1 MDPQTSTTARSYSNA
16 LRSVRERVKSA
27 ESLEAALRAFYE
39 SILQI
44 ITVDGGAV
52 YSRNPSST
60 SLQLLNHTELWSG
73 EIPQIDESESGIKS
87 FNTTVLPDDSI
98 KLKCFSDILRASACS
113 IGLLIPLGANGIHLG
128 WILICRSGIK
138 HFSEE
143 EIRFCDMMIE
153 IGNSILLPWVLS
165 SSGIEEQSL
174 LSNVP
179 VGFFVLQ
186 DNKIVF
192 ANEHSA
198 RLFGYSLEEILNVQF
213 PLIGIVPEE
222 QERFRTIVTDF
233 LQGEGDSFQQTFT
246 GAQKS
251 GKRFDLEMRGSR
263 SRYHGQPAIQG
274 IFIDVT
280 DRKATERELLRRNRE
295 LYVLNLLSSEINSAR
310 TLDEVYTLIE
320 RALKETMNIDRV
332 VIRLV
337 NRYPREA
344 FSASF
349 DWHQMDSEV
358 FADGS
363 VSEPTLLN
371 EEVLNDMVPVII
383 DNCRQNPELD
393 YEKTMR
399 LGLRSTLA
407 LPIVAKDQILG
418 VLRIDDTKHTGRFQ
432 REDIQFLT
440 MVCRHTANAFENVL
454 WYRRE
459 KSRAQRM
466 EAVRALAHE
475 WMGIL
480 DPHELMRKA
489 VKMICES
496 FGYDAT
502 IIFLIRS
509 ASNMIHYHVGYG
521 KNLRKPGDEFV
532 LKMGQG
538 LVGAC
543 AQKNSIV
550 LVNDVRLDERWVQGV
565 VAGTRSE
572 LCIPMRTHN
581 GVIGVLDIQQAVVE
595 GFTNEDGIFLQILAD
610 ELTAVFE
617 NALLFEEIHYQ
628 ANVLTNINDA
638 IISADA
644 NWIIRAWNNG
654 AERLYGWKAS
664 EVIGK
669 NMYHLIHNEYIDAS
683 PDDVLSAMIHRG
695 GWHGKIRQ
703 YTKEGKVVYVSTAAS
718 TLRGGEG
725 SIIGFV
731 NVNRD
736 ISEERKLENSLQET
750 EGLLSSV
757 IEQTPF
763 GIEVFKED
771 GTLLRVNQAFLTM
784 FSIANR
790 ELLEYRYNVLTDS
803 GLIRHLELTAKVE
816 KAFAGDS
823 FSTGPIE
830 LRRENLPPPFQPLKS
845 PMMIDLRIFP
855 VFDNLR
861 HVRQVVFLFED
872 ITERVTLE
880 QQLVQAQK
888 MEAVGTLAGGIA
900 HDFNNLLGGIL
911 GYASYAKTKVS
922 ADSPV
927 AGHLDIIE
935 RSAQRASELTRQLLG
950 FARRGKYSAE
960 RIDCNTIIRETV
972 QLLERSF
979 DKRISIRLDLST
991 RPLPIE
997 ADAGQIEQAI
1007 MNLCVNARDA
1017 MPGGGVLSVRS
1028 RLVDVDDDFVRT
1040 RIHSESQQYVHVA
1053 VEDTGIGMADETRKH
1068 MFEPFFTTKEKGK
1081 GTGLGLS
1088 MVYGIISNHDGYLDV
1103 QSELGHGSTFHLY
1116 FPYVGDSAL
1125 LEEPTEDSSNLQR
1138 GSEVILLVD
1147 DEEVIRE
1154 FTREILEEQGYSV
1167 VTAKDGDDAL
1177 RLFAGLHTRIDAVVL
1192 DMVMPQKG
1200 GLETYREMKKINP
1213 QVRVLLS
1220 SGYSRD
1226 GHAQEILN
1234 EGVMGFVQKPYDM
1247 CQLFTALRKVLD
1259 S

>member
-1 MDPQTSTTARSYSNA
+1 MDSEQRTTAQSHTNA
-16 LRSVRERVKSA
+16 LRSVREKAKCA
-27 ESLEAALRAFYE
+27 ESLEDALRAFYDN
-39 SILQI
+39 ILEVI
-44 ITVDGGAV
+44 PVDEGAV
-52 YSRNPSST
+52 FVRTSS
-60 SLQLLNHTELWSG
+60 SPHLRVVSHTEHCG
-73 EIPQIDESESGIKS
+73 REIPPAVESGDVFKS
-87 FNTTVLPDDSI
+87 FHTLILPEDSVN
-98 KLKCFSDILRASACS
+98 LKGFSDMLRVSGCTT
-113 IGLLIPLGANGIHLG
+113 GVLIPLGANGIG
-128 WILICRSGIK
+128 VGCILLCRSGMRL
-138 HFSEE
+138 FSEE
-143 EIRFCDMMIE
+143 EIRICDMMIE
-153 IGNSILLPWVLS
+153 IGNTVLLPWIFI
-165 SSGIEEQSL
+165 SSGVEARTL

-179 VGFFVLQ
+179 VGFYIFQ
-186 DNKIVF
+186 NNRIVF
-192 ANEHSA
+192 ANEHTVK
-198 RLFGYSLEEILNVQF
+198 LFGHSLEEILSAQF
-213 PLIGIVPEE
+213 PLLGIVSEE
-222 QERFRTIVTDF
+222 QERFRTIVTEF
-233 LQGEGDSFQQTFT
+233 LHGEGESFHHTFT
-246 GAQKS
+246 GLHKN

-263 SRYHGQPAIQG
+263 SRYHGHPAIQG

-295 LYVLNLLSSEINSAR
+295 LYVLNLLSSEISSAR
-310 TLDEVYTLIE
+310 SLDEVYTLIE
-320 RALKETMNIDRV
+320 RSLKETMNIDRV

-349 DWHQMDSEV
+349 DYHGMNAEV
-358 FADGS
+358 FSDGS
-363 VSEPTLLN
+363 LSESTLLG
-371 EEVLNDMVPVII
+371 EEVLNDMVPIII

-418 VLRIDDTKHTGRFQ
+418 ILRIDDTKHTGRFN

-454 WYRRE
+454 WYHRE
-459 KSRAQRM
+459 KSRALRM
-466 EAVRALAHE
+466 ESIRTLAHE
-475 WMGIL
+475 WMGIH

-489 VKMICES
+489 VRMVCEA

-502 IIFLIRS
+502 VIFLIRS
-509 ASNMIHYHVGYG
+509 ATNMLHYHVGHG
-521 KNLRKPGDEFV
+521 KSLRKPNDDYM

-538 LVGAC
+538 LIGTC

-550 LVNDVRLDERWVQGV
+550 LVNDVHLDERWIPGM

-581 GVIGVLDIQQAVVE
+581 GVIGVLDIQQTVVD
-595 GFTNEDGIFLQILAD
+595 GFTNEDGIFLQILSD

-617 NALLFEEIHYQ
+617 NALLFEEIRYQ

-669 NMYHLIHNEYIDAS
+669 NMYHLIHNEYIDAT
-683 PDDVLSAMIHRG
+683 PDDVLSAMIHHG

-703 YTKEGKVVYVSTAAS
+703 YTKEGKVVYVNTAAS

-725 SIIGFV
+725 SIVGFV

-736 ISEERKLENSLQET
+736 ISQERKLENSLHET

-763 GIEVFKED
+763 GVEVFKED
-771 GTLLRVNQAFLTM
+771 GTLIRVNQAFLSM
-784 FSIANR
+784 FNISQR
-790 ELLEYRYNVLTDS
+790 EMLENHYNVLRDN
-803 GLIRHLELTAKVE
+803 GFIRQLELTSRVE
-816 KAFAGDS
+816 RAFAGEG

-830 LRRENLPPPFQPLKS
+830 LRPENLPPPFQLLKS
-845 PMMIDLRIFP
+845 PMTVDLRIFP
-855 VFDNLR
+855 VFDDLHR
-861 HVRQVVFLFED
+861 VRQVVILFED
-872 ITERVTLE
+872 ITNRVTLE

-911 GYASYAKTKVS
+911 GYASYAKTKVTT
-922 ADSPV
+922 DSPV
-927 AGHLDIIE
+927 SGYLDIIE

-950 FARRGKYSAE
+950 FARHGKYSAE
-960 RIDCNTIIRETV
+960 RIDCNTVIRETV
-972 QLLERSF
+972 ELLERSF
-979 DKRISIRLDLST
+979 DKRISLRLDLAA
-991 RPLPIE
+991 RPLSID

-1007 MNLCVNARDA
+1007 LNLCVNARDA
-1017 MPGGGVLSVRS
+1017 MPGGGVLTVRS
-1028 RLVDVDDDFVRT
+1028 RLVDVNDDFVRT
-1040 RIHSESQQYVHVA
+1040 HIHSESKQYVHIS
-1053 VEDTGIGMADETRKH
+1053 VEDTGMGMDDDTRKH

-1088 MVYGIISNHDGYLDV
+1088 MVYGIVSNHEGYLDV
-1103 QSELGHGSTFHLY
+1103 QSELGKGSVFHIY
-1116 FPYVGDSAL
+1116 FPYVGGSTL
-1125 LEEPTEDSSNLQR
+1125 LEERTEESVDLHR
-1138 GSEVILLVD
+1138 GSEVILLVE

-1154 FTREILEEQGYSV
+1154 FTREILEERGYSV
-1167 VTAKDGDDAL
+1167 VTANDGDDAI

-1192 DMVMPQKG
+1192 DMIMPQKG
-1200 GLETYREMKKINP
+1200 GLETYREMKKIHP
-1213 QVRVLLS
+1213 HVKVLLS
-1220 SGYSRD
+1220 SGYSKD
-1226 GHAQEILN
+1226 GQAQEILN

-1247 CQLFTALRKVLD
+1247 NQLFTALRKVLD